1 MCSHTASIH
10 HTGSQEEVPVGI
22 VEELPGI
29 LVEEGGPEAKAQECP
44 DHRPSSFEKGE
55 HRHLTSYICNTSI
68 YSLPTY
74 IVALG
79 IGVDGNQL
87 LHIPLITLFTLSLPP
102 I

>member
-1 MCSHTASIH
+1 MYPHTASIH

-29 LVEEGGPEAKAQECP
+29 LVEEGEPEAKTQEYP

-55 HRHLTSYICNTSI
+55 PRHLTSYICSILI

-79 IGVDGNQL
+79 IEVD
-87 LHIPLITLFTLSLPP
+87 
-102 I
+102 